1 MSSAAIMSQL
11 VVVVRNISWE
21 CGKYSRTH
29 DLFKKVSLFI
39 SLQTLTARTGNTLGF
54 TGGVENCFAC
64 LTPRGGVKLK
74 RKNDVVHVADLADE
88 ASLSAEV
95 AMMHVLAG
103 ELDERLQEGLVLAV
117 RYLPEVQHAI

>member
-1 MSSAAIMSQL
+1 MRLLDEQPCYGTIL
-11 VVVVRNISWE
+11 KIYRIL
-21 CGKYSRTH
+21 C
-29 DLFKKVSLFI
+29 I
-39 SLQTLTARTGNTLGF
+39 
-54 TGGVENCFAC
+54 
-64 LTPRGGVKLK
+64 PRGGVKLK

-117 RYLPEVQHAI
+117 RYLCGRSGGEIEKQQYRKDLSE